1 MNVSDVEDRSIRS
14 GGPLDGRQLITFRAV
29 ATELSFTRAAA
40 SLGYVQ
46 SSVTAQVQSLER
58 ELGVPLFERLGR
70 KVTLTDPGECLLGY
84 ANRILALTE
93 EARCAVAGDGD
104 AAGTLTVGAPDTL
117 CAYRL
122 PAVLH
127 AFRRDFPSVRVVFHP
142 TRSSKQ
148 ARRAVAEGLVD
159 VALLLDEHIDARGLV
174 TEVLAPEPLCVL
186 VAPDHPL
193 AGLESVDPEHLQSLP
208 TVLTE
213 EGCGYRNLF
222 ERLLDEA
229 GVSRGSTVE
238 FASIEAIKE
247 CAKAGMGLTILP
259 RVAVGPE
266 LGERALIA
274 LSWGGPPL
282 EIVSQMV
289 WHKDKWLSP
298 ALSAFL
304 SCARSELG
312 ESG

>member
-1 MNVSDVEDRSIRS
+1 
-14 GGPLDGRQLITFRAV
+14 
-29 ATELSFTRAAA
+29 
-40 SLGYVQ
+40 
-46 SSVTAQVQSLER
+46 
-58 ELGVPLFERLGR
+58 
-70 KVTLTDPGECLLGY
+70 
-84 ANRILALTE
+84 
-93 EARCAVAGDGD
+93 
-104 AAGTLTVGAPDTL
+104 
-117 CAYRL
+117 
-122 PAVLH
+122 
-127 AFRRDFPSVRVVFHP
+127 
-142 TRSSKQ
+142 
-148 ARRAVAEGLVD
+148 
-159 VALLLDEHIDARGLV
+159 
-174 TEVLAPEPLCVL
+174 
-186 VAPDHPL
+186 
-193 AGLESVDPEHLQSLP
+193 
-208 TVLTE
+208 
-213 EGCGYRNLF
+213 
-222 ERLLDEA
+222 
-229 GVSRGSTVE
+229 VE